1 MRRLCKTSLNGEGY
15 AEYPECKVAFSEYI
29 KQKVRDLPH
38 KPGVYLM
45 RDRFGKILYIGKAK
59 DLKSRVSTYFQSH
72 RRNQIQQHKIA
83 AMIPL
88 ICDFDLLEVRSEAEA
103 LLLEAKLIKQWKP
116 KYNTD
121 FVDDKRFL
129 MVRVDVHNPLPKFR
143 LTRIK
148 TDTKSRYF
156 GPFVQANLLK
166 RTLYELRR
174 KFGVLLSDARPKR
187 LPDGKVQLYE
197 DARAELYTS
206 QNILSI
212 EDYQKNVDL
221 ACKVLEGKSVEYL
234 SEVEN
239 KMERAATEMNYE
251 KAALWRDVAKA
262 LRKTVERSRK
272 FVRDP
277 ESTLD
282 FHTLGIEVQKVLGLP
297 VFPKIVEC
305 FDISHISGSFVVASM
320 VFFKNGKP
328 DKKEHR
334 RYKIREKIGN
344 DDYQSMLEV
353 VSRRYKR
360 LHQEEKTFP
369 NLVVIDGGLGQV
381 SSAVRAFWNIDT
393 EPPPIIGLAKKD
405 ETVIFSEGRSP
416 LNLPLH
422 HPVIRFL
429 QRVRDEAHRYANT
442 FNADLRS
449 KKIRESVLDDF
460 PGLGKSKK
468 EALLNH
474 FGNIQKVR
482 KANIDDFIKIDG
494 IGYKTA
500 TSLKNFL
507 NPKGNNF

>member
-1 MRRLCKTSLNGEGY
+1 MSF
-15 AEYPECKVAFSEYI
+15 AERI
-29 KQKVRDLPH
+29 KQKVRDLPR

-45 RDRFGKILYIGKAK
+45 RDRFGKVLYIGKAK
-59 DLKSRVSTYFQSH
+59 DLKARVSTYFQSH
-72 RRNQIQQHKIA
+72 RRNHIQQPKIA

-174 KFGVLLSDARPKR
+174 EFGILLSDARPKR

-206 QNILSI
+206 KNILSI
-212 EDYQKNVDL
+212 EEYQNKVDL

-239 KMERAATEMNYE
+239 KMERSASEMNYE

-277 ESTLD
+277 DSTQD
-282 FHTLGIEVQKVLGLP
+282 FHTLGLEVKKVLGIP
-297 VFPKIVEC
+297 DFPQTVEC

-334 RYKIREKIGN
+334 RYKIREKVGN

-353 VSRRYKR
+353 VSRRYQKLR
-360 LHQEEKTFP
+360 QEKKVFP
-369 NLVVIDGGLGQV
+369 NLIVIDGGLGQV
-381 SSAVRAFWNIDT
+381 SSAVRAFWNIDV
-393 EPPPIIGLAKKD
+393 EPPPIIGLAKKE

-416 LNLPLH
+416 LKLPHH

-449 KKIRESVLDDF
+449 KKIRESILDDF
-460 PGLGKSKK
+460 PGLGKLKK
-468 EALLNH
+468 EAILDH

-482 KANIDDFIKIDG
+482 KASIDDFTQING

-500 TSLKNFL
+500 HALKNFL
-507 NPKGNNF
+507 DPEKENP

>member
-1 MRRLCKTSLNGEGY
+1 MGKATY
-15 AEYPECKVAFSEYI
+15 FSIKGTVTFPDRI
-29 KQKVRDLPH
+29 KQKVRDLPR

-45 RDRFGKILYIGKAK
+45 KDRFGKVLYIGKAK
-59 DLKSRVSTYFQSH
+59 DLKARVATYFQSH
-72 RRNQIQQHKIA
+72 RRNQLQQPKIV

-129 MVRVDVHNPLPKFR
+129 MVRVDVHNPFPKFR
-143 LTRIK
+143 LTRLK

-174 KFGVLLSDARPKR
+174 EFGILLSDARPKR
-187 LPDGKVQLYE
+187 LPDGRVQLYE
-197 DARAELYTS
+197 DARAELYGS
-206 QNILSI
+206 ENILPI
-212 EDYQKNVDL
+212 EAYQKKVAL

-239 KMERAATEMNYE
+239 KMERAADDRDYE
-251 KAALWRDVAKA
+251 RAALWRDVAKA

-277 ESTLD
+277 NQTQD
-282 FHTLGIEVQKVLGLP
+282 FHSLGLAVQTVLGLP
-297 VFPKIVEC
+297 VFPQTVEC

-320 VFFKNGKP
+320 VFFKNGRP

-334 RYKIREKIGN
+334 RYKIREKVGN

-353 VSRRYKR
+353 VSRRYQKLQQEKR
-360 LHQEEKTFP
+360 AFP
-369 NLVVIDGGLGQV
+369 NLIVIDGGLGQV
-381 SSAVRAFWNIDT
+381 SSAVRAFWNIDA
-393 EPPPIIGLAKKD
+393 EPPTIIGLAKKE
-405 ETVIFSEGRSP
+405 ETVIFSEGKPP
-416 LNLPLH
+416 LNLAHH

-449 KKIRESVLDDF
+449 KKIRESILDDF
-460 PGLGKSKK
+460 PGLGRAKK
-468 EALLNH
+468 EALLKH

-482 KANIDDFIKIDG
+482 KASVEDFTQVHG

-500 TSLKNFL
+500 TSLKKFL
-507 NPKGNNF
+507 GPTENTVSS

>member
-1 MRRLCKTSLNGEGY
+1 MSFADR
-15 AEYPECKVAFSEYI
+15 I
-29 KQKVRDLPH
+29 KQKVRDLPR

-45 RDRFGKILYIGKAK
+45 RDRFGKVLYIGKAK
-59 DLKSRVSTYFQSH
+59 DLKARVATYFQSH
-72 RRNQIQQHKIA
+72 RRNHTQQPKIA

-121 FVDDKRFL
+121 FIDDKRFL

-156 GPFVQANLLK
+156 GPFVQASLLK

-174 KFGVLLSDARPKR
+174 EFGILLSDARPKR

-206 QNILSI
+206 KNILSI
-212 EDYQKNVDL
+212 EEYQNKVDL

-239 KMERAATEMNYE
+239 KMERAASKMHYE

-277 ESTLD
+277 DPNQD
-282 FHTLGIEVQKVLGLP
+282 FHTLGLEVKKVLGIP
-297 VFPKIVEC
+297 DFPQTVEC

-334 RYKIREKIGN
+334 RYKIREKVGN

-353 VSRRYKR
+353 VSRRYRKLR
-360 LHQEEKTFP
+360 QEKKVFP
-369 NLVVIDGGLGQV
+369 NLIVIDGGLGQV
-381 SSAVRAFWNIDT
+381 SSAVKAFWNIDA
-393 EPPPIIGLAKKD
+393 EPPPIIGLAKKE
-405 ETVIFSEGRSP
+405 ETVIFSEDRSP
-416 LNLPLH
+416 LKLPHH

-449 KKIRESVLDDF
+449 KKIRESILDDF

-468 EALLNH
+468 EAILKH

-482 KANIDDFIKIDG
+482 KASIDDFVQING

-500 TSLKNFL
+500 HSLKNFL
-507 NPKGNNF
+507 DPEKENP

>member
-1 MRRLCKTSLNGEGY
+1 M
-15 AEYPECKVAFSEYI
+15 
-29 KQKVRDLPH
+29 
-38 KPGVYLM
+38 
-45 RDRFGKILYIGKAK
+45 
-59 DLKSRVSTYFQSH
+59 
-72 RRNQIQQHKIA
+72 
-83 AMIPL
+83 
-88 ICDFDLLEVRSEAEA
+88 
-103 LLLEAKLIKQWKP
+103 
-116 KYNTD
+116 
-121 FVDDKRFL
+121 
-129 MVRVDVHNPLPKFR
+129 
-143 LTRIK
+143 
-148 TDTKSRYF
+148 
-156 GPFVQANLLK
+156 
-166 RTLYELRR
+166 
-174 KFGVLLSDARPKR
+174 
-187 LPDGKVQLYE
+187 
-197 DARAELYTS
+197 
-206 QNILSI
+206 
-212 EDYQKNVDL
+212 
-221 ACKVLEGKSVEYL
+221 
-234 SEVEN
+234 
-239 KMERAATEMNYE
+239 
-251 KAALWRDVAKA
+251 
-262 LRKTVERSRK
+262 
-272 FVRDP
+272 
-277 ESTLD
+277 
-282 FHTLGIEVQKVLGLP
+282 LGLP
-297 VFPKIVEC
+297 AFPKIVEC

-320 VFFKNGKP
+320 VFFRNGKP

-360 LHQEEKTFP
+360 LHQEEKAFP

-381 SSAVRAFWNIDT
+381 SSAVRAFWNIDA

-416 LNLPLH
+416 LNLPFH

-468 EALLNH
+468 EALLNY

-482 KANIDDFIKIDG
+482 KANINDFIKVNG